1 MEGIPVMQRCC
12 ACGGGSVESWWELV
26 SYERVTPI
34 GVFVNPTLIVEKKR
48 KSDIEKEVE
57 LLGLKVVDV
66 LCKNRFRLG

>member
-1 MEGIPVMQRCC
+1 M
-12 ACGGGSVESWWELV
+12 
-26 SYERVTPI
+26 VTLI

-66 LCKNRFRLG
+66 LCNNRFRLGWDGFSFLNPCQATHKACKSVG

>member
-1 MEGIPVMQRCC
+1 MT
-12 ACGGGSVESWWELV
+12 L
-26 SYERVTPI
+26 I

-66 LCKNRFRLG
+66 LCKNRFRLGWVFFSEPLPGDPQGLQVGWLV